1 MLFIH
6 VHSEIIRKGDFGFS
20 SKERFHMAYLVL
32 GNGMVFEGKRVGA
45 AVDSIGELVFST
57 SVVGYLEAI
66 TDPAYAGQ
74 ILVGTFPLSGN
85 YGVIESDFEGECV
98 LKGFVARSI
107 SETPSNFRSQ
117 YDLGTYFTEHNI
129 PAIVDIDT
137 RELTRILREEGTMNA
152 MICDEVPATLDGINA
167 YRVTGVVAA
176 VSAKESAVYPAVG
189 EEKYRVTLID
199 YGTKKSLIDTLCKG
213 GCSVKVVPYNMTAS
227 AVLYDRPDGVVLSG
241 GPGNPEELTDCVA
254 ELAKIIG
261 EVPVFGVGLGHQL
274 AALALGGKIERHI
287 YGHRGGNQPVRE
299 IGGTRTYITSQNH
312 SYLVDA
318 ESLSHVGIERFT
330 NANDG
335 TCEGME
341 YPTKKCFTLQ
351 FTPDTLGG
359 AHSTAFLYDRF
370 FEMLAK

>member
-1 MLFIH
+1 
-6 VHSEIIRKGDFGFS
+6 
-20 SKERFHMAYLVL
+20 MAYLVL

-45 AVDSIGELVFST
+45 AVDSVGELVFST

-74 ILVGTFPLSGN
+74 ILVQTFPLSGN
-85 YGVIESDFEGECV
+85 YGVIESDFEGDCA
-98 LKGFVARSI
+98 LRGFVARSVC
-107 SETPSNFRSQ
+107 ETPSNFRSQ
-117 YDLGTYFTEHNI
+117 YDLGKYLEEQGV

-137 RELTRILREEGTMNA
+137 RELTRVLREEGTMNA
-152 MICDEVPATLDGINA
+152 MICDTIPETMDGIHA

-176 VSAKESAVYPAVG
+176 VTAKETAVYPAEG

-199 YGTKKSLIDTLCKG
+199 YGTTRSLIRTLCAL
-213 GCSVKVVPYNMTAS
+213 GCTVTVVPADTSAETILAAS
-227 AVLYDRPDGVVLSG
+227 PDGVVLSG
-241 GPGNPEELTDCVA
+241 GPGNPEENTGCIE
-254 ELAKIIG
+254 ELKKIIG
-261 EVPVFGVGLGHQL
+261 ALPVFGVGLGHQL
-274 AALALGGKIERHI
+274 AALALGGRIERHP

-318 ESLSHVGIERFT
+318 ESLSHVGVERFA

-341 YPTKKCFTLQ
+341 YPAQKCFTLQ
-351 FTPDTLGG
+351 FTPDTQGG
-359 AHSTAFLYDRF
+359 AHSTSFLYDRF
-370 FEMLAK
+370 IEMLAK

>member
-1 MLFIH
+1 
-6 VHSEIIRKGDFGFS
+6 
-20 SKERFHMAYLVL
+20 MAYLVL
-32 GNGMVFEGKRVGA
+32 GSGMVFEGRRVGA
-45 AVDSIGELVFST
+45 AVDTIGELVFST

-85 YGVIESDFEGECV
+85 YGVIESDFEGECA
-98 LKGFVARSI
+98 LRGFVARSI

-117 YDLGTYFTEHNI
+117 YDLVTYFTDHGI

-137 RELTRILREEGTMNA
+137 RELTRVLREEGTMNA
-152 MICDEVPATLDGINA
+152 MICDEIPDSFDGINA

-176 VSAKESAVYPAVG
+176 VSAKECVLYPAVG
-189 EEKYRVTLID
+189 EEKHRVVLID
-199 YGTKKSLIDTLCKG
+199 YGTQKSLIQTLCAG
-213 GCSVKVVPYNMTAS
+213 GCAVRVVPYQTTAEEIL
-227 AVLYDRPDGVVLSG
+227 ADNPDGVVLSG
-241 GPGNPEELTDCVA
+241 GPGNPEELTECIE
-254 ELAKIIG
+254 ELKKIIG

-274 AALALGGKIERHI
+274 AALALGGRVERHI

-299 IGGTRTYITSQNH
+299 IGGSRTYITSQNH

-318 ESLSHVGIERFT
+318 ESLSHVGVENFA

-335 TCEGME
+335 TCEGMD

-370 FEMLAK
+370 FEMLEK

>member
-1 MLFIH
+1 
-6 VHSEIIRKGDFGFS
+6 
-20 SKERFHMAYLVL
+20 MAYLVL
-32 GNGMVFEGKRVGA
+32 SNGMVFEGKRVGA
-45 AVDSIGELVFST
+45 AVDSVGELVFST
-57 SVVGYLEAI
+57 SVVGYLETI

-85 YGVIESDFEGECV
+85 YGVIESDFEGECA
-98 LKGFVARSI
+98 LKGFVARAI

-117 YDLGTYFTEHNI
+117 YDLGTYFTEHGI

-137 RELTRILREEGTMNA
+137 RELTRVLREEGTMNA
-152 MICDEVPATLDGINA
+152 MICDEIPATMDGIRA
-167 YRVTGVVAA
+167 YRVSGVVAA
-176 VSAKESAVYPAVG
+176 VSAKESAVYPAKG

-199 YGTKKSLIDTLCKG
+199 YGTKKSLIDTLCAG
-213 GCSVKVVPYNMTAS
+213 GCTVKVVPYNTAAES
-227 AVLYDRPDGVVLSG
+227 ILADGLDGVVLSG
-241 GPGNPEELTDCVA
+241 GPGDPCENTECIEELK
-254 ELAKIIG
+254 KIIG
-261 EVPVFGVGLGHQL
+261 AVPVFAVGLGHQL
-274 AALALGGKIERHI
+274 TALALGGRIEHHP

-312 SYLVDA
+312 SYIVDA
-318 ESLSHVGIERFT
+318 ESLSHVGVERFA

-359 AHSTAFLYDRF
+359 AHSTAFLYQRF
-370 FEMLAK
+370 YEMLEK